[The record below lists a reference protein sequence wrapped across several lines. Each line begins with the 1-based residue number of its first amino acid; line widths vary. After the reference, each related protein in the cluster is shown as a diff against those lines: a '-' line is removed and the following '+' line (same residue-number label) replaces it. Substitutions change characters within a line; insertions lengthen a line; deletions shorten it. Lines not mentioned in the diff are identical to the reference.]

1 MDINPSR
8 IREHRAARGWTQQ
21 HLADAC
27 DVSLRT
33 IQRIEKSGSAAH
45 ETVQALCAVL
55 EVTVREISVVPEADD
70 VSARPA
76 TLLEHRIAL
85 YVATMAGAMLG
96 AAAMFLILKV

>member
-1 MDINPSR
+1 VDINASKVR
-8 IREHRAARGWTQQ
+8 DHRMARGWTQQ

-27 DVSLRT
+27 EVSLRT
-33 IQRIEKSGSAAH
+33 IQRVEKTGTAAF

-55 EVTVREISVVPEADD
+55 EVTVRDLSVVPEMEA
-70 VSARPA
+70 SAARPA

-85 YVATMAGAMLG
+85 YIATMAGATLG